1 MTEMLPFVRIDN
13 ELAVSIVD
21 REDLFEFFERDTAH
35 HAAVADEQTLNK
47 NEFVQHDFVGR
58 I

>member
-1 MTEMLPFVRIDN
+1 MLPFVRIDN

>member
-1 MTEMLPFVRIDN
+1 MAEIRPFVRIDN
-13 ELAVSIVD
+13 ELAVPIVD

-35 HAAVADEQTLNK
+35 YAAVADEQSLNK
-47 NEFVQHDFVGR
+47 NEFVQYDLVER